1 MSSIV
6 IFFRLLVLRIFC
18 SGQVRIDWFIGFE
31 PGLSIVSRQLFI
43 WELYFT

>member
-18 SGQVRIDWFIGFE
+18 SGQVRIDWFVGFE
-31 PGLSIVSRQLFI
+31 SGLSIVSRQLFMC
-43 WELYFT
+43 

>member
-18 SGQVRIDWFIGFE
+18 SGQVPVGWFIGFE
-31 PGLSIVSRQLFI
+31 PGLSIMSRQLFMC
-43 WELYFT
+43 